1 MQITKNN
8 LIFSQLKQRTTTSRI
23 IIHHSASSDVSAAEI
38 HRWHK
43 NQGFSGI
50 GYHYLIR
57 KNGKIE
63 EGRPLDSLGAH
74 AGNGGNPDSVGI
86 CLTGNFQEYSPE
98 PIQIDALVKLIQYLN
113 DHYKKNLQIIGHKD
127 INPTACPGQH
137 FPWPQLQEKLT
148 IPDWQQ
154 KLIKAALEKGLITE
168 WHNPQEVAPKCF
180 VIAVSLNI
188 LKKLGGME
196 SENQST

>member
-1 MQITKNN
+1 MQITKSN
-8 LIFSQLKQRTTTSRI
+8 LIFNKLNKRTTTSRI

-57 KNGKIE
+57 KDGTIE
-63 EGRPLDSLGAH
+63 EGRPLDTIGAY
-74 AGNGGNPDSVGI
+74 AGNGGNPDSIGI
-86 CLTGNFQEYSPE
+86 CLTGNFEECPPTPEQIEGLINLIRYLKEYYKKE
-98 PIQIDALVKLIQYLN
+98 LKLIG
-113 DHYKKNLQIIGHKD
+113 YKDVTLA
-127 INPTACPGQH
+127 ACPGQH